1 MANPSADY
9 PGVVNSGYL
18 TAKMPSWAGVPQN
31 LTGTDLEGKR
41 VPETNDPSFP
51 RRLATPTSVSLAVA
65 QLRIDLES
73 LETRLRNLEQ
83 AANNPAAAV

>member
-1 MANPSADY
+1 MANPSADF

-31 LTGTDLEGKR
+31 VLGTDLDGRR
-41 VPETNDPSFP
+41 VPETNTRSPPRQLAAPSTV
-51 RRLATPTSVSLAVA
+51 ALAVA
-65 QLRIDLES
+65 QLRVDLES

-83 AANNPAAAV
+83 AALTGAAV